1 MPLLTPATVTVRR
14 GGSFSGSRGA
24 ALDDDLAANLFC
36 GFCSPSGS
44 PETAARNAGSPGG
57 EEVQEFGGFKPAAAS
72 QPLPEAEGLE
82 EPGAAQPA
90 DAGGEFSFFPSAA
103 AAAPSSGPRP
113 MGIMTGM
120 TPELA
125 GAGGPP
131 AGSTISPE
139 ILGYYEQQA
148 AAAACTPALPR

>member
-1 MPLLTPATVTVRR
+1 MPLLTPATLTVRR

-44 PETAARNAGSPGG
+44 PGTAARNAGSPGG

-72 QPLPEAEGLE
+72 QPLAEAEGQE

-113 MGIMTGM
+113 SGIMTGM